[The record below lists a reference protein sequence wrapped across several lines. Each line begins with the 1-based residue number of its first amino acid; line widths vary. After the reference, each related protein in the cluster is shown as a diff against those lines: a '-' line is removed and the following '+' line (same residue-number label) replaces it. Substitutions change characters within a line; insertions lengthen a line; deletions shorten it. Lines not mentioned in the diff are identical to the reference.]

1 MGFAS
6 VVVVVVAIAIAVVVV
21 FVVAAAAVVAE
32 FVVETSNPLVMV
44 LLLVMASIGL
54 DRGCFSRRSTG
65 SGGKTRLLVAGFRP
79 LGAGA
84 DRDRI
89 SVIVLCRSTE
99 SFRVVDLLICTLSD
113 PVLKSFQPAWTWT

>member
-32 FVVETSNPLVMV
+32 FVSVPCQLSPQVVETSNPLVMV

-65 SGGKTRLLVAGFRP
+65 SGGKNPAPCCRIQAVRCRCRP
-79 LGAGA
+79 
-84 DRDRI
+84 
-89 SVIVLCRSTE
+89 
-99 SFRVVDLLICTLSD
+99 
-113 PVLKSFQPAWTWT
+113 